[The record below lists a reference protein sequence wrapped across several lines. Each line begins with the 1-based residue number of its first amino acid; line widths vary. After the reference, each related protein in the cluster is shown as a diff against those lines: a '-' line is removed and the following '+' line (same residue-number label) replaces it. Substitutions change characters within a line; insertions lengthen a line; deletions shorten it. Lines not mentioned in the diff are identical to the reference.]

1 MRTTL
6 NISDELLGEVM
17 KLSGV
22 SSKTRVI
29 EMALKE
35 YMRKLKREEI
45 KGAYGNLDLDVDIMM
60 VRAGEK
66 DE

>member
-22 SSKTRVI
+22 LNKTRVI
-29 EMALKE
+29 EMALRE
-35 YMRKLKREEI
+35 FMRKLKNTTDR
-45 KGAYGNLDLDVDIMM
+45 YSPRSFLQT
-60 VRAGEK
+60 RRRQAGRCIPP
-66 DE
+66 